1 MEKDWNKQASLILR
15 SVLTRKDVKYQDLVE
30 RLEKIGIKETQSSI
44 TNKLS
49 RGSFS
54 FAFFLQCMEV
64 LDVKEIRMN

>member
-64 LDVKEIRMN
+64 LDIKEIRMN